1 MVSLKNVRLL
11 PARRSKV
18 FGVKGKKMFISLSGS
33 RTRDPFGSEVATESL
48 HTNSVP
54 QGAIYLLWCN
64 FRKAGRQRPHVV
76 RKIIT
81 HLDLSGTKS
90 FYGKSGGV
98 PAFLNRN
105 PIVLGVTLNK
115 GQRGVLQSRTH

>member
-1 MVSLKNVRLL
+1 
-11 PARRSKV
+11 
-18 FGVKGKKMFISLSGS
+18 MFISLSGS